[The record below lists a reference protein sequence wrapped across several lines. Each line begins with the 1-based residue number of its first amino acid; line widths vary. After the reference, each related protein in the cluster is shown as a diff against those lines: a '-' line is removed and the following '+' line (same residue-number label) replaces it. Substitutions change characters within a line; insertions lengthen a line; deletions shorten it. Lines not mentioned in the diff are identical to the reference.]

1 MPQGIPIMTL
11 KQSHTSLTETG
22 FHDWLVGDEQYSP
35 CLHPWFS
42 VFVLAAG
49 WVSCCPQNKT
59 RFGNVI
65 ETPIE
70 ELWNSEPAASLR
82 RLLAEGRY
90 EQAGCD
96 PECPFLCG
104 SFKGPRQQP
113 PVEELIYP
121 EFDRKNGSEV
131 YRSNLRRLADA
142 YRVRSERVEGMPVFI
157 DIQTTVRCNSDCI
170 MCGQPHKAR
179 IELPQ
184 EVMSD
189 MNRLRE
195 TANWFRWQGG
205 EVFVHKRFDAYL
217 DAFEDGRWPQLRR
230 YVITNGTLLN
240 EQRMEMFVEVEKPV
254 FFLLSLDG
262 ASKDVY
268 EKTRRGLEFDK
279 VVGALERL
287 ADIQRKTGRTDLIK
301 WNYVVMKDTVSDM
314 KNAMDRAE
322 AMGVDLNFAPIQG
335 KYPEQNIFRYSDLM
349 TRPMDMFDELQAYST
364 AKSVTI
370 SGFEGIYRRL
380 QNREESVQ
388 ENVGIARQRR

>member
-1 MPQGIPIMTL
+1 MSSKRPSEPSAEM
-11 KQSHTSLTETG
+11 G
-22 FHDWLVGDEQYSP
+22 FHDWLVGEEQRSP

-70 ELWNSEPAASLR
+70 ELWNSAPAGNLR

-104 SFKGPRQQP
+104 SFEGPHRQP

-121 EFDRKNGSEV
+121 EFDRDEGSEV

-142 YRVRSERVEGMPVFI
+142 YRSRSEHVDALPVFI
-157 DIQTTVRCNSDCI
+157 DVQTTVRCNSECV

-179 IELPQ
+179 IELPHA
-184 EVMSD
+184 VMSD
-189 MNRLRE
+189 MGRLRE

-217 DAFEDGRWPQLRR
+217 EAFDEGDWPQLRR
-230 YVITNGTLLN
+230 YVITNGTLLT
-240 EQRMEMFVEVEKPV
+240 EKRLRMFADTERPV

-262 ASKDVY
+262 VSRDVF
-268 EKTRRGLEFDK
+268 EKIRQGLKFDT
-279 VVGALERL
+279 VMEALERL
-287 ADIQRKTGRTDLIK
+287 AAIQGRNGSIDLVK
-301 WNYVVMKDTVSDM
+301 WNYVVMKDTVGDM
-314 KNAMDRAE
+314 KSAMDRAD
-322 AMGVDLNFAPIQG
+322 ALGVDLNFAPIQG
-335 KYPEQNIFRYSDLM
+335 NYPEQNIFRYSGLLDRPAEIFEDLRAHAA
-349 TRPMDMFDELQAYST
+349 T
-364 AKSVTI
+364 KSVAI
-370 SGFEGIYRRL
+370 SGFEGIARRL
-380 QNREESVQ
+380 ANLD
-388 ENVGIARQRR
+388 RR